1 MSHTFHTQLYRIWQS
16 AVDQYQK
23 GNSSLDTIVRE
34 QDLPML
40 TNWGLNRMDIFDFAE
55 DWCLHQEPDFYTF
68 LLVHYE
74 RWRFFVEK
82 QNSIPSSILLDPKT
96 LPPKDQKA
104 RGIAWLPRILPKAR
118 AKLRG
123 ELPPEVMYCCG
134 GDREFFKS
142 NNIHPAEF
150 LRIVCFFGDDDSEI
164 IEWVVKRK
172 SSLA

>member
-1 MSHTFHTQLYRIWQS
+1 M
-16 AVDQYQK
+16 
-23 GNSSLDTIVRE
+23 
-34 QDLPML
+34 
-40 TNWGLNRMDIFDFAE
+40 
-55 DWCLHQEPDFYTF
+55 
-68 LLVHYE
+68 
-74 RWRFFVEK
+74 EK
-82 QNSIPSSILLDPKT
+82 QNSIPFSNLLDPKT

-104 RGIAWLPRILPKAR
+104 RGMAWLPRILPKAR

-142 NNIHPAEF
+142 SNIHPAEF
-150 LRIVCFFGDDDSEI
+150 LSIVCFFGDDDSEI